1 MREIQDPSNQG
12 KGEARPWEASGA
24 FNRLT
29 PAARD
34 ALGRVY
40 IGLPPGCSRRTLDAL
55 VAQGWIT
62 ESEEERRGSGP
73 SVIDRIPIKV
83 KVYGVPSVAA
93 HMAWCAWCAEQP
105 DDDEP
110 TDEKAGRS

>member
-1 MREIQDPSNQG
+1 MRTVQKPSHEG
-12 KGEARPWEASGA
+12 KGEARPWEAPDA
-24 FNRLT
+24 FDKLT

-40 IGLPPGCSRRTLDAL
+40 IGLLPGCSRRTLDAL

-62 ESEEERRGSGP
+62 ESEEEHRGTGS

-83 KVYGVPSVAA
+83 KVYGVPSIAA

-105 DDDEP
+105 DDE
-110 TDEKAGRS
+110 S